1 MNPTGPQLERTL
13 ERITTHLRAHVA
25 ELRRLEQ
32 GDTPRRE
39 LEQRR
44 ELIARLQGHRA
55 DLIRTALAPP
65 RTIRAGH
72 LHGQAADRPRP
83 KTAFSAPAVRRGSR
97 GKPDARFRPGSTGA
111 PGRSGPSVED
121 GLRRGGVEEVEMGR
135 IDSEAH
141 AAPGGDLRARLDARH
156 AVTAARDGSLA

>member
-1 MNPTGPQLERTL
+1 MNPTGPQFDRTL

-65 RTIRAGH
+65 RTIPTAHH
-72 LHGQAADRPRP
+72 LGPAADRPRP
-83 KTAFSAPAVRRGSR
+83 KTAFRAPAVRRGSR
-97 GKPDARFRPGSTGA
+97 GKPDAPFRPGSARA
-111 PGRSGPSVED
+111 PGRSGPLS
-121 GLRRGGVEEVEMGR
+121 
-135 IDSEAH
+135 
-141 AAPGGDLRARLDARH
+141 
-156 AVTAARDGSLA
+156 